1 MQCPKCSY
9 ETYYKKYHCFSC
21 GYTDIALGS
30 AQNWSSSSSA
40 PTMET
45 IDAIGQVA
53 PEPLDPSKFSSDMS
67 WLVET
72 ALVSENNVSLQTAVQ
87 TVKDNNDN

>member
-1 MQCPKCSY
+1 MQCPKCSQ
-9 ETYYKKYHCFSC
+9 ETYYEKHHCFSC

-45 IDAIGQVA
+45 IDAIGQVF

-67 WLVET
+67 WLIEK
-72 ALVSENNVSLQTAVQ
+72 ALLSENNSSLQTAVK
-87 TVKDNNDN
+87 TVKEKLND